1 MTTLISTQE
10 ELTPDWLGQAL
21 GDAGRLTTGT
31 VTDVA
36 AKRIGSGRLGTTY
49 LLTPGYSAGPTVG
62 PERLVAKLPATDD
75 ASRQFSAAMGAYT
88 REVSFYRDI
97 ATHVPVRTP
106 ECYHAAVSDDG
117 LTFCLLL
124 EDLTPAAECDQVEG
138 CDVDRAETALRQAA
152 ALHAGSWND
161 RGLQRYAWLD
171 SGLGIWRKMGADAAQ
186 AQKAFRAGYDGL
198 LDDASHRV
206 AAGLETGIAQRWV
219 ELIARPRCLWH
230 CDFRLD
236 NLLFDARGG
245 EVPLAVVD
253 WQSVAL
259 ADGTIDA
266 SYFIGASIPTDLR
279 REHEERL
286 VRGYHHTLEEQG
298 VTDYPWDECWRDYR
312 VNALSGFMVSMMA
325 ALGTERSP
333 DADTMFSTM
342 AARDAAHIEDHDT
355 LALLED

>member
-1 MTTLISTQE
+1 MTPTPSASVRAIRCRLNRAPVQSRRGLRPPRRCPRERVSSARMGSQRHRRLASGEREQWPERQRTDVQWSRGSGAVGRDVHPQRRPGAGGADRRRTTGNGARPRCRRGQSILRPPPPSNSTEHWSIMTTLISTQE

-138 CDVDRAETALRQAA
+138 CDVDRAERALRQAA

-206 AAGLETGIAQRWV
+206 AAGLETGI
-219 ELIARPRCLWH
+219 
-230 CDFRLD
+230 
-236 NLLFDARGG
+236 
-245 EVPLAVVD
+245 
-253 WQSVAL
+253 
-259 ADGTIDA
+259 
-266 SYFIGASIPTDLR
+266 
-279 REHEERL
+279 
-286 VRGYHHTLEEQG
+286 
-298 VTDYPWDECWRDYR
+298 
-312 VNALSGFMVSMMA
+312 
-325 ALGTERSP
+325 
-333 DADTMFSTM
+333 
-342 AARDAAHIEDHDT
+342 
-355 LALLED
+355 